1 LTPEKVRQMIQWSI
15 WKIFWHPC
23 SATLKSLATLLYL
36 KHKKKTFVRKWILLH
51 FSFVSVSLYFFN
63 FFFSIRSFFISFSF
77 SLFSFFYLALFFS
90 PSFCCSMSD
99 THTHT
104 HTHTHTLN
112 ESLYV
117 TTHTCYLSLSFNLT
131 HPHRN
136 TPTPKRTHPYMQKS
150 IHTLSYMSKAQH
162 GQGPAL
168 SSYLLWSIYFL
179 SIFSLCLFLRLF
191 PFTFLLLSLVL
202 TIVTLRFL
210 ANCHFLSVIL
220 KNFVLKLFKLVSH

>member
-1 LTPEKVRQMIQWSI
+1 MIQWSI

-63 FFFSIRSFFISFSF
+63 FFFSIRSFFYLFLI
-77 SLFSFFYLALFFS
+77 FSFFLFLSRTFFLS
-90 PSFCCSMSD
+90 LLLLFNVRH
-99 THTHT
+99 THSHT